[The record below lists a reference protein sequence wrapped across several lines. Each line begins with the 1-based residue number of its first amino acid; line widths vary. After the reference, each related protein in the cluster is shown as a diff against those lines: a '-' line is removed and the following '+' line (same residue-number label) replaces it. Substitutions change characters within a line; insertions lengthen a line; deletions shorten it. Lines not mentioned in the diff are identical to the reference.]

1 MNLKK
6 KKKTIRKIKRIISV
20 PLGLCLLFSG
30 VLFFLIKIE
39 NLTLIASTPERTTK
53 EFFESFKNADFVKS
67 NEFLDDTLNLQFQLD
82 KENEISLRSY
92 SEENSILDNKLSDV
106 YSKMEIEIIDVEINN
121 NKSTVNV
128 LLKYKDISEFLLN
141 QYEIIAKEQF
151 EKSNSIHITNKDLLN
166 SITSEIDGKNAE
178 AYGQFYL
185 ERVDNRWIIIGV
197 DSIILNGLSLGTL
210 NGFEKGIPDI
220 YNRNPRWSGN
230 IEFEN

>member
-6 KKKTIRKIKRIISV
+6 KTTRKIKRIISI
-20 PLGLCLLFSG
+20 PLGLCLLLSG

-92 SEENSILDNKLSDV
+92 SGENSILDNKLSDV
-106 YSKMEIEIIDVEINN
+106 YSKMGIEIIDVEINN

-166 SITSEIDGKNAE
+166 SIISEIDGKNAE

-220 YNRNPRWSGN
+220 YNRNPRWSEN

>member
-1 MNLKK
+1 MNL
-6 KKKTIRKIKRIISV
+6 KKKTIRKIKRIIAV
-20 PLGLCLLFSG
+20 PLGLCLLLSG

-53 EFFESFKNADFVKS
+53 EFFESFKNADFIKS

-82 KENEISLRSY
+82 KENEISLRSC

-128 LLKYKDISEFLLN
+128 LLKYKDISDFLLN

-220 YNRNPRWSGN
+220 YNRNPRWSEN

>member
-1 MNLKK
+1 MNL
-6 KKKTIRKIKRIISV
+6 KKKTIRKIKRIIAV

-53 EFFESFKNADFVKS
+53 EFFESFKNANFVKS

-92 SEENSILDNKLSDV
+92 SGENSILDNKLSDV

-166 SITSEIDGKNAE
+166 SITYEVDGKNSE

-185 ERVDNRWIIIGV
+185 ERIDNRWIIIGV
-197 DSIILNGLSLGTL
+197 DSVIINGLSLGTL
-210 NGFEKGIPDI
+210 NGLEKGIPEI
-220 YNRNPRWSGN
+220 YKKNPRWETN